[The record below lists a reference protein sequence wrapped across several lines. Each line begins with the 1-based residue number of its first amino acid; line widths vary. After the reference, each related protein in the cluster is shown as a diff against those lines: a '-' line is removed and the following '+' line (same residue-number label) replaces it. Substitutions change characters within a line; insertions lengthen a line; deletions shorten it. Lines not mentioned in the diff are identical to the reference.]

1 MDLAVG
7 VRTYYMRIF
16 TRSFRLFQDS
26 KRQKCFNM
34 PVLLILFCKAA

>member
-7 VRTYYMRIF
+7 VRTYYMGIF

-26 KRQKCFNM
+26 KRRE
-34 PVLLILFCKAA
+34 